1 MGLCDCPCAAL
12 PFPGDPQHP
21 CLPCPS
27 VIRGSRGRVFPPLL
41 RKYSTLSNMS
51 STKPPNENETSK
63 ERKPGLRSVQT
74 TMLFRAVNPELFIK
88 PNKPVMAFGLIAIS
102 LCVAYLGYLH
112 ATTENKKDLYE
123 AIDSEGSRYMRRKT
137 SKWD

>member
-1 MGLCDCPCAAL
+1 
-12 PFPGDPQHP
+12 
-21 CLPCPS
+21 
-27 VIRGSRGRVFPPLL
+27 
-41 RKYSTLSNMS
+41 MS
-51 STKPPNENETSK
+51 STKLPNENEIPK

-112 ATTENKKDLYE
+112 ATAENKKDLYE

>member
-1 MGLCDCPCAAL
+1 
-12 PFPGDPQHP
+12 
-21 CLPCPS
+21 
-27 VIRGSRGRVFPPLL
+27 
-41 RKYSTLSNMS
+41 KYSALIKMP
-51 STKPPNENETSK
+51 STKPPSENETPTG
-63 ERKPGLRSVQT
+63 RKPGLKSF
-74 TMLFRAVNPELFIK
+74 FRAVNPELFIK

-112 ATTENKKDLYE
+112 ATVENKKDLYE

>member
-1 MGLCDCPCAAL
+1 
-12 PFPGDPQHP
+12 
-21 CLPCPS
+21 
-27 VIRGSRGRVFPPLL
+27 
-41 RKYSTLSNMS
+41 MS
-51 STKPPNENETSK
+51 STKPPNENEIPK

-88 PNKPVMAFGLIAIS
+88 PNKPVMAFGLLAVT

-112 ATTENKKDLYE
+112 ATVENKKDLYE
-123 AIDSEGSRYMRRKT
+123 AIDSEGSRYTRKKT